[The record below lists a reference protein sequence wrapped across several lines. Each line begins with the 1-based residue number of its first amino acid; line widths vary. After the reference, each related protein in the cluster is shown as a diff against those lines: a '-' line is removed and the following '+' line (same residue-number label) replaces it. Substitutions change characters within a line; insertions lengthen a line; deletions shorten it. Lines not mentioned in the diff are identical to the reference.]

1 MCHREMMAMTR
12 KIRMEDVPV
21 HNLYAYIPLR

>member
-1 MCHREMMAMTR
+1 MCHREMMAITQ